1 MALNVKQTEALK
13 LLIAGRTGG
22 QVAKALSVRPETV
35 SRWRQL
41 PAFIDALASA
51 NDPELTDGDANITFL
66 KWKSYDA
73 LISAL
78 ESDSDAVRVK
88 AAGEVFRLFGAR
100 LGRYTG
106 PAAEP
111 KTVEEHDN
119 A

>member
-22 QVAKALSVRPETV
+22 QVAKALAVRPETI
-35 SRWRQL
+35 SRWKQL
-41 PAFIDALASA
+41 PAFVDALASA

-73 LISAL
+73 LVTAL
-78 ESDSDAVRVK
+78 ESDSDTVRVK
-88 AAGEVFRLFGAR
+88 AAGEVFRLFGTR
-100 LGRYTG
+100 LGQYHG

-111 KTVEEHDN
+111 KPDEASDN
-119 A
+119 D